1 MPRVWTSGVCTSEV
15 LSMGSPVVA
24 WRIRGMQ
31 KTLSLKG
38 QVEKE
43 ERQKET
49 TVQEV
54 RREWKEAQG
63 RSGGQTDHDA
73 SSARP
78 SARRGSDL
86 PAQAPPPTR
95 HILYLD
101 MLIEATG
108 YG

>member
-1 MPRVWTSGVCTSEV
+1 
-15 LSMGSPVVA
+15 
-24 WRIRGMQ
+24 MQ
-31 KTLSLKG
+31 KTLSFKG

-43 ERQKET
+43 EPRKET

-54 RREWKEAQG
+54 RRGRKEAQG
-63 RSGGQTDHDA
+63 KSGGQPDHDA

-78 SARRGSDL
+78 SVPQ
-86 PAQAPPPTR
+86 PADGQTYRPKHPPTR